1 MIDENKENSM
11 KITIQ
16 VSEDELDEMDITP
29 EGLFD
34 LVCDRLNENDLSSY
48 QDKEVAEFDVKLHLV
63 TGI

>member
-1 MIDENKENSM
+1 M